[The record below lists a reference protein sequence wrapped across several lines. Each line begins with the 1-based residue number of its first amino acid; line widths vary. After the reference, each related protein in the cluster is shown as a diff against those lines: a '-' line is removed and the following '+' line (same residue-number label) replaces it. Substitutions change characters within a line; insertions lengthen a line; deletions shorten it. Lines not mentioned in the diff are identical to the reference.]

1 MHWRR
6 CSPGFSGR
14 YHLPEKMLTD
24 QPFSKQ
30 LEISAKSARGT
41 SGTPG
46 ADPAPDEGQAELP
59 LRCVDSP
66 KDAAGPHACSTNPA
80 AARPSRITAVLT
92 FACTQSLCP
101 TDSVLCTKIQL

>member
-1 MHWRR
+1 
-6 CSPGFSGR
+6 
-14 YHLPEKMLTD
+14 MLTD

-41 SGTPG
+41 SGTPE
-46 ADPAPDEGQAELP
+46 AAPAPAEGQAELLP
-59 LRCVDSP
+59 RCVGSP
-66 KDAAGPHACSTNPA
+66 EDAAGPDACSTNPA
-80 AARPSRITAVLT
+80 AARPARITAVLT